1 MYGLKNLANSP
12 IATVGNPR
20 FGAELEIRT
29 RAKIYAWLLLAAA
42 ISYVAWSSLTIYTP
56 LVSSETGQASLK
68 EVRDYSNE
76 LAERMQKTRA
86 EHNLPF
92 VGEQQLTIDHI
103 TGINHLAAD
112 AARAR
117 QRYFDH
123 EHAYVWKR
131 ILEDI
136 ENYVQHLDGFGSSDP
151 NEAEMRLQE
160 LNSALL
166 QVLTNRDRAVKTME
180 GTKRIFSIH
189 IGEAK
194 GSLYTDILMTKTLLG
209 AGVNEHL
216 LLTTQSSAPP
226 FEDIVRLQNAEWAVF
241 ELHQQLGRDYEQAN
255 RIPTAIRLLIGR

>member
-1 MYGLKNLANSP
+1 MN
-12 IATVGNPR
+12 
-20 FGAELEIRT
+20 IRT
-29 RAKIYAWLLLAAA
+29 RARIYGLLLAAA
-42 ISYVAWSSLTIYTP
+42 IGYVAWSSLTMYTP
-56 LVSSETGQASLK
+56 MVSSEVGQASLK

-92 VGEQQLTIDHI
+92 IGEQQLTIDHI

-151 NEAEMRLQE
+151 NEAEIRLQE

-166 QVLTNRDRAVKTME
+166 QVLSNRDRAVKTME
-180 GTKRIFSIH
+180 GTMRIFTIH

-194 GSLYTDILMTKTLLG
+194 RSLYTDIHMTKTLLDAG
-209 AGVNEHL
+209 ANEHL